1 MKPLVVLLSAFILF
15 YAVIYFV
22 SFEANYKVAM
32 RLGMSVMLL
41 FTAIGHFAFTKGMA
55 MMLPR
60 FVPAKKAVVYLTG
73 LLEILFAAGLVVA
86 DYAQETGV
94 ALIIFFILILPANLY
109 AAYKQVDYQK
119 GTYDGGG
126 LTYLWFRV
134 PLQLLFIIWV
144 YISTQ

>member
-1 MKPLVVLLSAFILF
+1 MKPLVVLISVFAIF
-15 YAVIYFV
+15 YSVIYFV
-22 SFEANYKVAM
+22 PLEADYKVAM
-32 RLGMSVMLL
+32 RLGMSIMLL
-41 FTAIGHFAFTKGMA
+41 FTATGHFAFTKGMA

-60 FVPAKKAVVYLTG
+60 FVPAKNAVVYLTG
-73 LLEILFAAGLVVA
+73 LLEIVFAAGLVIA
-86 DYAQETGV
+86 DYAQETGL

-119 GTYDGGG
+119 GTHNGSG

-134 PLQLLFIIWV
+134 PLQLLFIMWV